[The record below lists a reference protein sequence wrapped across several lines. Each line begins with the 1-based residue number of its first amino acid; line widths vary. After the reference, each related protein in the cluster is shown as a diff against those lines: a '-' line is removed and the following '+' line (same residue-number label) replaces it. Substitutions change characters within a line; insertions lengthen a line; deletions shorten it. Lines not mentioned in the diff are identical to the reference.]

1 MGGLPGTGLMV
12 NVQFRAEACAVQCM
26 ACTKAFDLPST
37 SATAAH
43 LSFRYGM
50 NEIRDGLLAWN
61 AIRRKTVFEIALL
74 RRLDSREP
82 AHIYRKPNSGKTIL
96 WEQGDL

>member
-1 MGGLPGTGLMV
+1 
-12 NVQFRAEACAVQCM
+12 
-26 ACTKAFDLPST
+26 
-37 SATAAH
+37 
-43 LSFRYGM
+43 M

-74 RRLDSREP
+74 RRLDAREP